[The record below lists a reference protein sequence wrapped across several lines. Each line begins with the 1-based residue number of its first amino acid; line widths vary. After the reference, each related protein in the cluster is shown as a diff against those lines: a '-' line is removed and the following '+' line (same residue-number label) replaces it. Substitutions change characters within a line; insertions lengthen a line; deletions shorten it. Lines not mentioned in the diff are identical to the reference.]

1 MATSVERYLA
11 HLDHLSGGVEP
22 EFFRIGSHDAGPSV
36 TTIVYRDLPETGL
49 LTAFTYGLSLAD
61 HPEWRT
67 GRPELCISM
76 QSDEVAWGLAVGH
89 LASTLAGDCP
99 FRYGDTID
107 VGEPITAGT
116 RMSAFL
122 VFAPSVV
129 DREGYLNVLGE
140 PEGAAP
146 SQVVNIAGMYPIHQS
161 EREFIRAEG
170 LEAFWK
176 LDWDPY
182 DPLRDPVV

>member
-1 MATSVERYLA
+1 MATRVERYLA

-22 EFFRIGSHDAGPSV
+22 EFFRIGSHDSGPNV
-36 TTIVYRDLPETGL
+36 TSILYRALPETGL
-49 LTAFTYGLSLAD
+49 LTAFTYGLSLAE
-61 HPEWRT
+61 HQEWKV
-67 GRPELCISM
+67 GRPELCISVS
-76 QSDEVAWGLAVGH
+76 SDDVRWGLAIGN

-107 VGEPITAGT
+107 IGEPITEGT
-116 RMSAFL
+116 RMSAFV

-129 DREGYLNVLGE
+129 DREHYLNVLGE
-140 PEGAAP
+140 PEDAAP
-146 SQVVNIAGMYPIHQS
+146 SEVINIAGMYPIYNS
-161 EREFIRAEG
+161 EREFIHAEG

-182 DPLRDPVV
+182 DPLREPIV